1 MSVKTDPASAEIPSA
16 EVFVPAAILDPDFPG
31 LRAVPGQPLSSVQ
44 FVASDQSV
52 PTGSS
57 VPSDQ
62 SVPCDQSVPGDISVA
77 PDISAVP
84 GLRAVPGQPLSSVQ
98 FVAPDQ
104 PVPTGSSVPSD
115 QSVPCD
121 QSVPGDISV
130 APDISAVPGL
140 RAAPGQP
147 LSCVQSVLSGQ
158 PDPCDLPGTPGTPGT
173 PGQPVAPDISAAP
186 VRPASPAQGAIAGRP
201 AVPGC
206 GAVCTDGAG
215 SSGAPSSAAG
225 VPPSFGTFA
234 LAVYPF
240 LELQPF
246 HRAYYRVLEAFA
258 AGRIR
263 RLIVT
268 MPPQHGK
275 SVGATTLL
283 PAYVLGLDP
292 DLRVAIA
299 SYSGAL
305 ASKFNRRVQRIIES
319 REYAALFPAT
329 TIKQGAKPPGYI
341 RTADEV
347 EVIGRRGGLLSVGR
361 EGALTG
367 NRVDCFIL
375 DDLYKD
381 ALEAN
386 SPIVRANCW
395 EWYTSVVRTRMH
407 NASRELIVFT
417 RWHEEDLIGTLAARE
432 PVVEFTR
439 WAQLDGL
446 SPDTWL
452 HLNFEALKTSPPT
465 EVDPRVPGE
474 ALWEGQQ
481 GRALLEAKRRLDPLQ
496 FESMYQGHPSS
507 REGLLYGLNFAEY
520 DQLPHEIVRR
530 ANYTDT
536 ADTGDDYLC
545 SLSYAV
551 DADGVVYI
559 TDAVYSREPMEVTE
573 PLVAGML
580 LRSDTRQAAIESN
593 NGGRGFARSVQALA
607 PSVRIEWFHQ
617 GANKEA
623 RILSN
628 SATVLHL
635 VRFPRGW
642 NLRWPEL
649 YAHLTTYRRRFR
661 ANRWH
666 DAADVVTGIVE
677 REAPGRNRARVR
689 GVRFL

>member
-1 MSVKTDPASAEIPSA
+1 MPIPTPRQAAEELARRSLSDFARTMIPA
-16 EVFVPAAILDPDFPG
+16 LD
-31 LRAVPGQPLSSVQ
+31 L
-44 FVASDQSV
+44 
-52 PTGSS
+52 T
-57 VPSDQ
+57 
-62 SVPCDQSVPGDISVA
+62 
-77 PDISAVP
+77 
-84 GLRAVPGQPLSSVQ
+84 
-98 FVAPDQ
+98 
-104 PVPTGSSVPSD
+104 
-115 QSVPCD
+115 
-121 QSVPGDISV
+121 
-130 APDISAVPGL
+130 
-140 RAAPGQP
+140 
-147 LSCVQSVLSGQ
+147 
-158 PDPCDLPGTPGTPGT
+158 
-173 PGQPVAPDISAAP
+173 
-186 VRPASPAQGAIAGRP
+186 
-201 AVPGC
+201 
-206 GAVCTDGAG
+206 
-215 SSGAPSSAAG
+215 
-225 VPPSFGTFA
+225 
-234 LAVYPF
+234 
-240 LELQPF
+240 PF
-246 HRAYYRVLEAFA
+246 HRSYYDTLDRFA
-258 AGRIR
+258 RGEIR
-263 RLIVT
+263 RLIVSI
-268 MPPQHGK
+268 PPQHGK
-275 SVGATTLL
+275 SLGSSVLL
-283 PAYVLGLDP
+283 PAYLLGRQP
-292 DLRVAIA
+292 DRRI
-299 SYSGAL
+299 AL
-305 ASKFNRRVQRIIES
+305 ASYNLRLASRFNRQIQRLMDASAYRSI
-319 REYAALFPAT
+319 FPRT
-329 TIKQGAKPPGYI
+329 RLKRSSAKDRGTL
-341 RTADEV
+341 RTAEEFELV
-347 EVIGRRGGLLSVGR
+347 GSRGGLLSVGR
-361 EGALTG
+361 DGALTG
-367 NRVDCFIL
+367 RPVDVFIL
-375 DDLYKD
+375 DDLYKN
-381 ALEAN
+381 AQEAN
-386 SPIVRANCW
+386 SPLVRDHAW
-395 EWYTSVVRTRMH
+395 DWYNAVVKTRLH
-407 NASRELIVFT
+407 NDSQELLVFT

-452 HLNFEALKTSPPT
+452 HLNFEALKASPPT

-580 LRSDTRQAAIESN
+580 LRSDTRQAAVESN
-593 NGGRGFARSVQALA
+593 NGGRGFARSLQALA

-628 SATVLHL
+628 SATALHL

>member
-1 MSVKTDPASAEIPSA
+1 MGSKFLQMVLKSKLSSAEADSA
-16 EVFVPAAILDPDFPG
+16 EVFVPAGILAPDYPANSLAGEFL
-31 LRAVPGQPLSSVQ
+31 LRDPLSGDPFSGESLSGESLSG
-44 FVASDQSV
+44 ASFSGASFSGDLL
-52 PTGSS
+52 PGEPLPGSEVLAS
-57 VPSDQ
+57 GACGSGSASSGFAPSD
-62 SVPCDQSVPGDISVA
+62 SVLPNSA
-77 PDISAVP
+77 PSDFAPSGSARSGSALSGSARSASASFSSLSGVTSAV
-84 GLRAVPGQPLSSVQ
+84 S
-98 FVAPDQ
+98 
-104 PVPTGSSVPSD
+104 GS
-115 QSVPCD
+115 
-121 QSVPGDISV
+121 
-130 APDISAVPGL
+130 A
-140 RAAPGQP
+140 
-147 LSCVQSVLSGQ
+147 
-158 PDPCDLPGTPGTPGT
+158 DLPPFE
-173 PGQPVAPDISAAP
+173 Q
-186 VRPASPAQGAIAGRP
+186 
-201 AVPGC
+201 
-206 GAVCTDGAG
+206 
-215 SSGAPSSAAG
+215 
-225 VPPSFGTFA
+225 FA
-234 LAVYPF
+234 LGVYPF

-258 AGRIR
+258 AGRVR

-292 DLRVAIA
+292 DQRVAIA

-319 REYAALFPAT
+319 REYAAFFPAT
-329 TIKQGAKPPGYI
+329 TIKQGSKPPSYI

-347 EVIGRRGGLLSVGR
+347 EIIGCRGGLLSVGR
-361 EGALTG
+361 EGSLTG

-386 SPIVRANCW
+386 SPLIRANCW

-417 RWHEEDLIGTLAARE
+417 RWHEEDLIGTLTARE
-432 PVVEFTR
+432 PVAELR
-439 WAQLDGL
+439 EWAQLDGL
-446 SPDTWL
+446 PADTWL
-452 HLNFEALKTSPPT
+452 HLNFEALKSSPPT
-465 EVDPRVPGE
+465 GIDPRMPGE
-474 ALWEGQQ
+474 ALWEQQQ

-520 DQLPHEIVRR
+520 DDLPHEIVRR
-530 ANYTDT
+530 GNYTDT

-551 DADGVVYI
+551 DADGAIYI
-559 TDAVYSREPMEVTE
+559 TDAVYTREPMEVSE
-573 PLVAGML
+573 PLVAEML
-580 LRSDTRQAAIESN
+580 LRSDTRQAAVESN
-593 NGGRGFARSVQALA
+593 NGGRGFARAVQSLS
-607 PSVRIEWFHQ
+607 PGVRIEWFHQ
-617 GANKEA
+617 GGNKEA

-628 SATVLHL
+628 SATALHL
-635 VRFPRGW
+635 LRWPRGW
-642 NLRWPEL
+642 NFRWPEL

-677 REAPGRNRARVR
+677 REAADRSRGRVR

>member
-16 EVFVPAAILDPDFPG
+16 EVFVPAAILDPDF
-31 LRAVPGQPLSSVQ
+31 
-44 FVASDQSV
+44 
-52 PTGSS
+52 
-57 VPSDQ
+57 
-62 SVPCDQSVPGDISVA
+62 
-77 PDISAVP
+77 P

-292 DLRVAIA
+292 DQRVAIA

-319 REYAALFPAT
+319 REYAAFFPAT
-329 TIKQGAKPPGYI
+329 TIKQGSKPPSYI

-347 EVIGRRGGLLSVGR
+347 EIIGCRGGLLSVGR
-361 EGALTG
+361 EGSLTG

-386 SPIVRANCW
+386 SPLIRANCW

-417 RWHEEDLIGTLAARE
+417 RWHEEDLIGTLTARE
-432 PVVEFTR
+432 PVAELKE

-446 SPDTWL
+446 PADTWL
-452 HLNFEALKTSPPT
+452 HLNFEALKSSPPT
-465 EVDPRVPGE
+465 GIDPRMPGE
-474 ALWEGQQ
+474 ALWEQQQ

-520 DQLPHEIVRR
+520 DDLPHEIVRR
-530 ANYTDT
+530 GNYTDT

-551 DADGVVYI
+551 DADGAIYI
-559 TDAVYSREPMEVTE
+559 TDAVYTREPMEVSE
-573 PLVAGML
+573 PLVAEML
-580 LRSDTRQAAIESN
+580 LRSDTRQAAVESN
-593 NGGRGFARSVQALA
+593 NGGRGFARAVQSLA
-607 PSVRIEWFHQ
+607 PGVRIEWFHQ
-617 GANKEA
+617 GGNKEA

-628 SATVLHL
+628 SATALHL
-635 VRFPRGW
+635 LRWPRGW
-642 NLRWPEL
+642 NFRWPEL

-677 REAPGRNRARVR
+677 REAADRSRGRVR

>member
-1 MSVKTDPASAEIPSA
+1 MGSKFLQMVLKSKLSSAEADSA
-16 EVFVPAAILDPDFPG
+16 EVFVPAGILAPDYPANSLAGEFL
-31 LRAVPGQPLSSVQ
+31 LRDPLSGESLSGESLSG
-44 FVASDQSV
+44 ASFSGASFSGDLL
-52 PTGSS
+52 PGELLPGSDVLAS
-57 VPSDQ
+57 GACGSRACGSGSASSGFAPSD
-62 SVPCDQSVPGDISVA
+62 SVLPDSA
-77 PDISAVP
+77 PSDFAPSGSALSGSALSGSALSGSARSASASFSSLSGVTSAV
-84 GLRAVPGQPLSSVQ
+84 
-98 FVAPDQ
+98 
-104 PVPTGSSVPSD
+104 
-115 QSVPCD
+115 
-121 QSVPGDISV
+121 
-130 APDISAVPGL
+130 
-140 RAAPGQP
+140 
-147 LSCVQSVLSGQ
+147 SG
-158 PDPCDLPGTPGTPGT
+158 PADLPPFE
-173 PGQPVAPDISAAP
+173 Q
-186 VRPASPAQGAIAGRP
+186 
-201 AVPGC
+201 
-206 GAVCTDGAG
+206 
-215 SSGAPSSAAG
+215 
-225 VPPSFGTFA
+225 FA
-234 LAVYPF
+234 LGVYPF

-258 AGRIR
+258 AGRVR

-292 DLRVAIA
+292 DQRVAIA

-319 REYAALFPAT
+319 REYAAFFPAT
-329 TIKQGAKPPGYI
+329 TIKQGSKPPSYI

-347 EVIGRRGGLLSVGR
+347 EIIGCRGGLLSVGR
-361 EGALTG
+361 EGSLTG

-386 SPIVRANCW
+386 SPLIRANCW

-417 RWHEEDLIGTLAARE
+417 RWHEEDLIGTLTARE
-432 PVVEFTR
+432 PVAELKE

-446 SPDTWL
+446 PADTWL
-452 HLNFEALKTSPPT
+452 HLNFEALKSSPPT
-465 EVDPRVPGE
+465 GIDPRMPGE
-474 ALWEGQQ
+474 ALWEQQQ

-520 DQLPHEIVRR
+520 DDLPHEIVRR
-530 ANYTDT
+530 GNYTDT

-551 DADGVVYI
+551 DADGAIYI
-559 TDAVYSREPMEVTE
+559 TDAVYTREPMEVSE
-573 PLVAGML
+573 PLVAEML
-580 LRSDTRQAAIESN
+580 LRSDTRQAAVESN
-593 NGGRGFARSVQALA
+593 NGGRGFARAVQSLA
-607 PSVRIEWFHQ
+607 PGVRIEWFHQ
-617 GANKEA
+617 GGNKEA

-628 SATVLHL
+628 SATALHL
-635 VRFPRGW
+635 LRWPRGW
-642 NLRWPEL
+642 NFRWPEL

-677 REAPGRNRARVR
+677 REAADRSRGRVR

>member
-16 EVFVPAAILDPDFPG
+16 EVFVPAAILDPDFPC

-98 FVAPDQ
+98 FVASDQ
-104 PVPTGSSVPSD
+104 SVPTGSSVPSD

-140 RAAPGQP
+140 RAAPVQP
-147 LSCVQSVLSGQ
+147 LSCVQSVLS
-158 PDPCDLPGTPGTPGT
+158 
-173 PGQPVAPDISAAP
+173 GQPVAPDISAAP
-186 VRPASPAQGAIAGRP
+186 VRPVSPAQGAIAGRP

-225 VPPSFGTFA
+225 VPPSLGAFA

-446 SPDTWL
+446 SSDTWL

-628 SATVLHL
+628 SATALHL

>member
-31 LRAVPGQPLSSVQ
+31 LRAAPGQPAIPGQPDPS
-44 FVASDQSV
+44 
-52 PTGSS
+52 GSS
-57 VPSDQ
+57 VPCAQ

-77 PDISAVP
+77 
-84 GLRAVPGQPLSSVQ
+84 
-98 FVAPDQ
+98 
-104 PVPTGSSVPSD
+104 
-115 QSVPCD
+115 
-121 QSVPGDISV
+121 
-130 APDISAVPGL
+130 
-140 RAAPGQP
+140 
-147 LSCVQSVLSGQ
+147 SGQ
-158 PDPCDLPGTPGTPGT
+158 PVTPGLPA
-173 PGQPVAPDISAAP
+173 VP
-186 VRPASPAQGAIAGRP
+186 VRPVSPAQGAIAGRP
-201 AVPGC
+201 AVPGY
-206 GAVCTDGAG
+206 GAICTDGAG
-215 SSGAPSSAAG
+215 PSGALPSVAG
-225 VPPSFGTFA
+225 VPPSFGAFA

-305 ASKFNRRVQRIIES
+305 ASKFNRRVQRIVES

-361 EGALTG
+361 EGSLTG

-452 HLNFEALKTSPPT
+452 HLNFEALKASPPT

-580 LRSDTRQAAIESN
+580 LRSDTRQAAVESN
-593 NGGRGFARSVQALA
+593 NGRGFARSLQALA

-628 SATVLHL
+628 SATALHL

>member
-31 LRAVPGQPLSSVQ
+31 LRAAPGQPAIPGQPDPS
-44 FVASDQSV
+44 
-52 PTGSS
+52 GSS
-57 VPSDQ
+57 VPCAQ

-77 PDISAVP
+77 
-84 GLRAVPGQPLSSVQ
+84 
-98 FVAPDQ
+98 
-104 PVPTGSSVPSD
+104 
-115 QSVPCD
+115 
-121 QSVPGDISV
+121 
-130 APDISAVPGL
+130 
-140 RAAPGQP
+140 
-147 LSCVQSVLSGQ
+147 SGQ
-158 PDPCDLPGTPGTPGT
+158 PVTPGLPA
-173 PGQPVAPDISAAP
+173 VP
-186 VRPASPAQGAIAGRP
+186 VRPVSPAQGAIAGRP
-201 AVPGC
+201 AVPGY
-206 GAVCTDGAG
+206 GAICTDGAG
-215 SSGAPSSAAG
+215 PSGALPSVAG
-225 VPPSFGTFA
+225 VPPSFGAFA

-347 EVIGRRGGLLSVGR
+347 EVIGRRGGLLSIGR

-452 HLNFEALKTSPPT
+452 HLNFEALKTSSPT

-474 ALWEGQQ
+474 ALWQ

-623 RILSN
+623 RIVSN
-628 SATVLHL
+628 SATALHL

>member
-1 MSVKTDPASAEIPSA
+1 MGSKFLQMVLKSKLSSAEADSA
-16 EVFVPAAILDPDFPG
+16 EVFVPAGILAPDYPANSLAGEFL
-31 LRAVPGQPLSSVQ
+31 LRDPLSGESLSGESLSG
-44 FVASDQSV
+44 ASFSGASFSGASFSGDLL
-52 PTGSS
+52 PGELLPGSDVLAS
-57 VPSDQ
+57 GACGSRACGSGSASSGFAPSD
-62 SVPCDQSVPGDISVA
+62 SVLPDSA
-77 PDISAVP
+77 PSDFAPSGSALSGSALSGSALSGSARSASASFSSLSGVTSAV
-84 GLRAVPGQPLSSVQ
+84 
-98 FVAPDQ
+98 
-104 PVPTGSSVPSD
+104 
-115 QSVPCD
+115 
-121 QSVPGDISV
+121 
-130 APDISAVPGL
+130 
-140 RAAPGQP
+140 
-147 LSCVQSVLSGQ
+147 SG
-158 PDPCDLPGTPGTPGT
+158 PADLPPFE
-173 PGQPVAPDISAAP
+173 Q
-186 VRPASPAQGAIAGRP
+186 
-201 AVPGC
+201 
-206 GAVCTDGAG
+206 
-215 SSGAPSSAAG
+215 
-225 VPPSFGTFA
+225 FA
-234 LAVYPF
+234 LGVYPF

-258 AGRIR
+258 AGRVR

-292 DLRVAIA
+292 DQRVAIA

-319 REYAALFPAT
+319 REYAAFFPAT
-329 TIKQGAKPPGYI
+329 TIKQGSKPPSYI

-347 EVIGRRGGLLSVGR
+347 EIIGCRGGLLSVGR
-361 EGALTG
+361 EGSLTG

-386 SPIVRANCW
+386 SPLIRANCW

-417 RWHEEDLIGTLAARE
+417 RWHEEDLIGTLTARE
-432 PVVEFTR
+432 PVAELKE

-446 SPDTWL
+446 PADTWL
-452 HLNFEALKTSPPT
+452 HLNFEALKSSPPT
-465 EVDPRVPGE
+465 GIDPRMPGE
-474 ALWEGQQ
+474 ALWEQQQ

-520 DQLPHEIVRR
+520 DDLPHEIVRR
-530 ANYTDT
+530 GNYTDT

-551 DADGVVYI
+551 DADGAIYI
-559 TDAVYSREPMEVTE
+559 TDAVYTREPMEVSE
-573 PLVAGML
+573 PLVAEML
-580 LRSDTRQAAIESN
+580 LRSDTRQAAVESN
-593 NGGRGFARSVQALA
+593 NGGRGFARAVQSLA
-607 PSVRIEWFHQ
+607 PGVRIEWFHQ
-617 GANKEA
+617 GGNKEA

-628 SATVLHL
+628 SATALHL
-635 VRFPRGW
+635 LRWPRGW
-642 NLRWPEL
+642 NFRWPEL

-677 REAPGRNRARVR
+677 REAADRSRGRVR

>member
-31 LRAVPGQPLSSVQ
+31 LRAAPGQPAIPGQPDPS
-44 FVASDQSV
+44 
-52 PTGSS
+52 GSS
-57 VPSDQ
+57 VPCAQ

-77 PDISAVP
+77 
-84 GLRAVPGQPLSSVQ
+84 
-98 FVAPDQ
+98 
-104 PVPTGSSVPSD
+104 
-115 QSVPCD
+115 
-121 QSVPGDISV
+121 
-130 APDISAVPGL
+130 
-140 RAAPGQP
+140 
-147 LSCVQSVLSGQ
+147 SGQ
-158 PDPCDLPGTPGTPGT
+158 PVTPGLPA
-173 PGQPVAPDISAAP
+173 VS
-186 VRPASPAQGAIAGRP
+186 VRPVSPAQGAIAGRP
-201 AVPGC
+201 AVPGY
-206 GAVCTDGAG
+206 GAICTDGAG
-215 SSGAPSSAAG
+215 PSGALPSVAG
-225 VPPSFGTFA
+225 VPPSFGAFA

-305 ASKFNRRVQRIIES
+305 ASKFNRRVQRIVES

-361 EGALTG
+361 EGSLTG

-452 HLNFEALKTSPPT
+452 HLNFEALKASPP

-580 LRSDTRQAAIESN
+580 LRSDTRQAAVESN
-593 NGGRGFARSVQALA
+593 NGGRGFARSLQALA

-628 SATVLHL
+628 SATALHL

>member
-31 LRAVPGQPLSSVQ
+31 LRAAPGQPVSSVQ
-44 FVASDQSV
+44 SV
-52 PTGSS
+52 LS
-57 VPSDQ
+57 
-62 SVPCDQSVPGDISVA
+62 
-77 PDISAVP
+77 
-84 GLRAVPGQPLSSVQ
+84 GQPVS
-98 FVAPDQ
+98 
-104 PVPTGSSVPSD
+104 
-115 QSVPCD
+115 CD
-121 QSVPGDISV
+121 LP
-130 APDISAVPGL
+130 
-140 RAAPGQP
+140 AAPGIPAVSGQP

-158 PDPCDLPGTPGTPGT
+158 PVTPGLPA
-173 PGQPVAPDISAAP
+173 VP
-186 VRPASPAQGAIAGRP
+186 VRPVSPAQGAIAGRP
-201 AVPGC
+201 AVPGY
-206 GAVCTDGAG
+206 GAICTDGAG
-215 SSGAPSSAAG
+215 PSGALPSAAG
-225 VPPSFGTFA
+225 VPPSFGAFA
-234 LAVYPF
+234 LSVYPF

-305 ASKFNRRVQRIIES
+305 ASKFNRRVQRIVES
-319 REYAALFPAT
+319 REYAAFFPAT
-329 TIKQGAKPPGYI
+329 TIKQGTKPPGYI

-407 NASRELIVFT
+407 NASRELVVFT
-417 RWHEEDLIGTLAARE
+417 RWHEEDLIGALAVRE
-432 PVVEFTR
+432 PVEELR
-439 WAQLDGL
+439 AWSQLDTL
-446 SPDTWL
+446 PADRWL
-452 HLNFEALKTSPPT
+452 HLNFEALKTAPPT
-465 EVDPRVPGE
+465 EVDPRQPGE
-474 ALWEGQQ
+474 ALWERQHGA
-481 GRALLEAKRRLDPLQ
+481 ALLEAKRRLDPLQ
-496 FESMYQGHPSS
+496 FEAMYQGRPSA

-520 DQLPHEIVRR
+520 DCLPHEIVRR

-551 DADGVVYI
+551 DADGVIYI
-559 TDAVYSREPMEVTE
+559 TDAVYSREPMEATE
-573 PLVAGML
+573 PLVGEML
-580 LRSDTRQAAIESN
+580 VRSDTRQAAIESN
-593 NGGRGFARSVQALA
+593 NGGRGFARAVQALA
-607 PSVRIEWFHQ
+607 PGVRVEWFHQ
-617 GANKEA
+617 SGNKEA

-628 SATVLHL
+628 SATALHL

-649 YAHLTTYRRRFR
+649 YAHLTTYRRKFR

-677 REAPGRNRARVR
+677 REAAGRGQKRVR
-689 GVRFL
+689 GIRFL

>member
-77 PDISAVP
+77 LDISAVP